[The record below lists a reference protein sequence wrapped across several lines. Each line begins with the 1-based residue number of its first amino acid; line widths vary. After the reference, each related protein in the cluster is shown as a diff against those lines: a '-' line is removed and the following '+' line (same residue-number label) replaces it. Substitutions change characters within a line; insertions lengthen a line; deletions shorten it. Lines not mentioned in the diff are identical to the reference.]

1 VAAALL
7 AMFARDVSLVSLG
20 LNVRV
25 EKLKNVRSACWNW
38 KKLVMVGNSCSSEE
52 LFIGAKG

>member
-7 AMFARDVSLVSLG
+7 AMFARDVYLVSLG

-25 EKLKNVRSACWNW
+25 EKLKNVRSACW

-52 LFIGAKG
+52 LFIGGKG